1 MLIKE
6 FFRKLIGLILALS
19 LQVGAVGGVNNALPA
34 KNSDPVS
41 NSSCLEIIPPKSP
54 AVTFHV
60 PETIYLKPAEGA
72 NAHEFQF
79 FIDYNNDGSL
89 RTPQPNET
97 DTINATQNTSGKLYF
112 YAPNAS
118 VTNVNITVDKASFT
132 PESLTRTANEYK
144 CTIPST
150 GKLTTNLSP
159 GQTEVLTWTA
169 TYYIDGIAKT
179 AKAYTVCYAPLVEPI
194 AAGYKLTWQDNEA
207 VAWISG
213 ATALDTSGGNRSAN
227 LTNLSP
233 LFGNIKA
240 SGNTSDYLTG
250 SSGSSRYGEKTGM
263 TGYNWVTVDS
273 PKGSLVVDTSRYADL
288 NQLPNLSVGFV
299 YAKCGGNSES
309 DWKVGNYNG
318 LTAHTG
324 NDKGDTN
331 NATQKAKKTVGV
343 ELASGTGNGTGV
355 KYNKPIWSQNVSS
368 TDEMRFR
375 AYSLSYAGTMYRSV
389 GAATC
394 YLTVNRVDKSALRS
408 IVKEHINMAEQASSY
423 AHEPVKFAAYQKAI
437 KDAAELLGDP
447 SKSVTENNIV
457 DKFTSLSK
465 QTFSVYINHRFN
477 NGRPMETQ
485 QATFDAG
492 STVVFGLCEHA
503 GYTPKSALGYTTS
516 LNTQTVANCHEEIIQ
531 YYDYNAHTYTVLY
544 NGNENTGGI
553 TLQTKHTY
561 DVERNLANNGFNRD
575 GHSFVEWNT
584 EADGTG
590 TGYASGVAVK
600 NLSAVDGEIITLYA
614 IWNAGDH
621 NIIFNGNGGVGTMP
635 NQVVEYGSSVI
646 LNENVY
652 ARQNYTFVGWNTQQ
666 DGSGDFYANEALFGP
681 MGDEDVTLYAQ
692 WAIKKYLVT
701 FDANGGEGGYSELME
716 YGKPLSAPEVTREG
730 YEFVEWE
737 PSVPNTVPAHD
748 ATYVARWKVMSFK
761 ITFDAN
767 GGEGGTSG
775 LMEYGESLTPPEVT
789 KEGHTFLG
797 WSPEPP
803 DTVPAHD
810 ATYTAVWEEMV
821 FVITFDANGGEGGY
835 SEPMEYGKPLSA
847 PEVTR
852 EGYEFVEWE
861 PSVPNTVPAHD
872 ATYVAR
878 WKVMSFKITFDAN
891 GGEGGTSG
899 LMEYGESLTPPEV
912 TKEGH
917 TFLGW
922 SPEPPDT
929 VPAYDAIYIAQW
941 EVMNFDVSFDANGGY
956 FTEFFGL
963 DVIKKSLPYGSDL
976 VAPGVAR
983 DGYVF
988 DGWKPILPENVPA
1001 HASYFEAQWLR
1012 AQTEV
1017 SFNLNGETAGTVPD
1031 TQIGEIGSAVDL
1043 PEQGDIEKL
1052 GYEFLGWALADDATE
1067 ALESFNFQESDTTL
1081 YAVWKKIPVELY
1093 AKPGSGLVLDKS
1105 VGSYIF
1111 GVLPGT
1117 SKEDFILNL
1126 AGINGNGE
1134 LRFSEN
1140 EGRFGTGLKVELIDL
1155 EDNSVVDSY
1164 HIVILGDV
1172 DGDGLVTQADADIV
1186 RNTAAFVGDIKG
1198 GVPYRLAADLNGDGI
1213 IDAFD
1218 YNLFKAALKGVFAI

>member
-748 ATYVARWKVMSFK
+748 ATYVALWKVMSFK

-803 DTVPAHD
+803 DTVPAH
-810 ATYTAVWEEMV
+810 
-821 FVITFDANGGEGGY
+821 
-835 SEPMEYGKPLSA
+835 
-847 PEVTR
+847 
-852 EGYEFVEWE
+852 
-861 PSVPNTVPAHD
+861 
-872 ATYVAR
+872 
-878 WKVMSFKITFDAN
+878 
-891 GGEGGTSG
+891 
-899 LMEYGESLTPPEV
+899 
-912 TKEGH
+912 
-917 TFLGW
+917 
-922 SPEPPDT
+922 
-929 VPAYDAIYIAQW
+929 DAIYIAQW